1 MHFVAPAAYEGG
13 TCWVF
18 SVVTFFVE
26 WDGGESAV
34 GLFYAGAGLDAGV
47 LEEFGVGL
55 AMGGVGFQEG
65 FCEAVL
71 WVLLVVV

>member
-1 MHFVAPAAYEGG
+1 MHLVAPAACEGG
-13 TCWVF
+13 TCRVF
-18 SVVTFFVE
+18 SGDAFFVE

-47 LEEFGVGL
+47 LEEFGVRL
-55 AMGGVGFQEG
+55 ALWAVGFQEG

-71 WVLLVVV
+71 WVLMVAV